1 MRTFRVP
8 GILEFFHNF
17 EFYTEFHESTV
28 VYESDALPTTFQ
40 DARSNFLNPPDMIL
54 IKCFML

>member
-8 GILEFFHNF
+8 EILEFFHNF

-28 VYESDALPTTFQ
+28 VYGSDALPTTLQ
-40 DARSNFLNPPDMIL
+40 EARSNFLNPPDMIL
-54 IKCFML
+54 IK